1 MITLFQDLVLGFIL
15 VVWFMEGVLKN
26 VPELERKDTIGQC
39 GHQVAF
45 ALAILA
51 FIFRAMFHKEEK
63 TKDEK
68 GLSIPAAAPTDVE
81 MEQGLWQSD

>member
-1 MITLFQDLVLGFIL
+1 LITPFQDLVLGFIL

-51 FIFRAMFHKEEK
+51 FISRAMFHKEEK
-63 TKDEK
+63 TKDENERRK
-68 GLSIPAAAPTDVE
+68 RGYLSRQLRQL
-81 MEQGLWQSD
+81 M